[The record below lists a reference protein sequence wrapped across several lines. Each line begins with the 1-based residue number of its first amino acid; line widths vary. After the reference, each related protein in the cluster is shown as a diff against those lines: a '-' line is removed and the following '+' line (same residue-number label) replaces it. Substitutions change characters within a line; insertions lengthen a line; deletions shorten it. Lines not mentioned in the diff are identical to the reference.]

1 MKAHYPR
8 TEINMKRIALLMAAG
23 LLALAGCDEMK
34 PQSLKERN
42 ADTYEEWAST
52 HVKRLYQVCQDQY
65 RAGQMVEVEGKAE
78 EALRLDPDHEGFM
91 LLLGKV
97 QIELG
102 KSDAAEETLSRL
114 AEVSPK
120 RFDVPYFIGIARE
133 RRGDLQGAFDS
144 YRKAEQLSGG
154 RASEITAA
162 IAEVLVSMGQPVD
175 AQEYLEA
182 RMPAPGHA
190 EARIFELAGRIA
202 MRLGQYVKATDH
214 LHRACLMDAENV
226 RYAEMLAEAQLKSG
240 QFADAIGTLHG
251 IVERDDV
258 ELPSRVYVMLGDC
271 QLAMDESREAI
282 RSYMKACQTD
292 ARNVVAWTSLAKG
305 HLAADQLDHA
315 VDAARHALKLAPDNL
330 DASQILAF
338 ALLRQNEVVE
348 AARVLKA
355 ARKRHPRDTMI
366 TCLMGQTYAAVGKA
380 EKARSFY
387 NYALKLD
394 PKCAMAQKLL
404 ASTR

>member
-1 MKAHYPR
+1 
-8 TEINMKRIALLMAAG
+8 MKRITLLMAAG
-23 LLALAGCDEMK
+23 LLALVGCDEMK

-65 RAGQMVEVEGKAE
+65 RGGQMTEVESKAE

-114 AEVSPK
+114 AEASPN
-120 RFDVPYFIGIARE
+120 RFDAPYFIGIARE

-190 EARIFELAGRIA
+190 DARIFELAGRIA
-202 MRLGQYVKATDH
+202 MRLGQYVKATDY
-214 LHRACLMDAENV
+214 LHRACLMDSENV

-282 RSYMKACQTD
+282 RSYMKACQID
-292 ARNVVAWTSLAKG
+292 SRNVVSWVSLAKG
-305 HLAADQLDHA
+305 HLADDQLDHA
-315 VDAARHALKLAPDNL
+315 VDAARHALSLAPDNL

-348 AARVLKA
+348 AAKVLKA

-380 EKARSFY
+380 EKARNFY

-394 PKCAMAQKLL
+394 PKCEMAQKLL
-404 ASTR
+404 AATR